1 MDIHKPKPWHG
12 FREFLKEYLIIVI
25 GVLTALG
32 AEQAVEWLHNRAE
45 VAEARAA
52 LEQEISSNARS
63 LRFALA
69 EDRCFLVALDHYVA
83 WAKGGPRAPPVVD
96 STGFPGTFSS
106 VWDVARAG
114 AVAHM
119 PLKDRMAYSNFYA
132 LAANH
137 LTLVAAERGDA
148 GILGRYAYLDS
159 LTPQEARSLL
169 QDASAMRPFLR
180 IKVRQDAA
188 LLQQARKLGAQLAP
202 MSADSYA
209 RLETTCHLAGALL
222 TIE

>member
-12 FREFLKEYLIIVI
+12 VREFLKEYLIIVV

-32 AEQAVEWLHNRAE
+32 AEQVVEWAHNRAE
-45 VAEARAA
+45 VTEAREA
-52 LEQEISSNARS
+52 LRQEISANARS

-69 EDRCFLVALDHYVA
+69 EDRCFLVSLDHYVA
-83 WAKGGPRAPPVVD
+83 WAKGGPRAPPVID

-119 PLKDRMAYSNFYA
+119 PLKERMAYANFYA
-132 LAANH
+132 LAGNH
-137 LTLVAAERGDA
+137 LTLVTAERGDA
-148 GILGRYAYLDS
+148 GILGRYAYLDN

-180 IKVRQDAA
+180 IKIRQDTL
-188 LLQQARKLGAQLAP
+188 LLQQARQLGGELAP
-202 MSADSYA
+202 MAADAHA
-209 RLETTCHLAGALL
+209 RLETTCRLAGAPL
-222 TIE
+222 TID